1 MCDVISLDIK
11 QNLGWGL
18 SASARDGENRS
29 TMGSAVEEGR
39 LLGGVSGQGRR
50 EGLVGQSLGRKERRR
65 VIGVWIGVKF
75 SESQ

>member
-18 SASARDGENRS
+18 SASARDDENRS

-39 LLGGVSGQGRR
+39 LLGGGVSGQGRR
-50 EGLVGQSLGRKERRR
+50 EGLVGQSLGREEKKKSYR
-65 VIGVWIGVKF
+65 GLD
-75 SESQ
+75 